1 MMPLSYCKTYCESRP
16 VFLGS
21 VPRASSIRGLSR
33 GVVSGQRIAQH
44 DWTRPSITDGLECN
58 CRRRRKQRL
67 PAHRS
72 EEKLARVFIGSVGVR
87 ELRMERKAIAR
98 ETRQK
103 PKMMDE
109 RYLPALAHWW
119 GRRAS

>member
-44 DWTRPSITDGLECN
+44 DWTRPLNYRWSGMQLSQTP
-58 CRRRRKQRL
+58 Q
-67 PAHRS
+67 A
-72 EEKLARVFIGSVGVR
+72 
-87 ELRMERKAIAR
+87 
-98 ETRQK
+98 ET
-103 PKMMDE
+103 
-109 RYLPALAHWW
+109 
-119 GRRAS
+119 ASPP

>member
-1 MMPLSYCKTYCESRP
+1 VDCLE
-16 VFLGS
+16 
-21 VPRASSIRGLSR
+21 
-33 GVVSGQRIAQH
+33 GVSLDSALHSTIGPA
-44 DWTRPSITDGLECN
+44 PSITDGLECD
-58 CRRRRKQRL
+58 CRRCRKQRL

-72 EEKLARVFIGSVGVR
+72 EEKLARVFIGSVEVR